1 MIEKQCLHLRPI
13 SSSRHGLRHSVY
25 NACAKNNIITLVQ
38 YSLVIFFEVLGTFS
52 NLSGSNMLWYINVL
66 YHIYMILILREIRN
80 YTVSISWY
88 LFSAIF
94 GFLDLQD
101 ECLFLSRI
109 ASWREQFT
117 LSNNQCR
124 EKFGEEHLFFY
135 ARSDW

>member
-52 NLSGSNMLWYINVL
+52 NISGSNMLWFISVL
-66 YHIYMILILREIRN
+66 YHIYNIDFTWN

-101 ECLFLSRI
+101 ECLFLSTNCI
-109 ASWREQFT
+109 IREQFT
-117 LSNNQCR
+117 LCNNQCR
-124 EKFGEEHLFFY
+124 EKFGEEYLFCY

>member
-1 MIEKQCLHLRPI
+1 MKEKQCLHLRPI

-66 YHIYMILILREIRN
+66 YHIYNINFTWKLYRINILIVVQHDIWFSRFTRQMFIFIYELHHDGNNLNEVRTNAERN
-80 YTVSISWY
+80 LGKNIY
-88 LFSAIF
+88 
-94 GFLDLQD
+94 
-101 ECLFLSRI
+101 
-109 ASWREQFT
+109 
-117 LSNNQCR
+117 
-124 EKFGEEHLFFY
+124 FFD